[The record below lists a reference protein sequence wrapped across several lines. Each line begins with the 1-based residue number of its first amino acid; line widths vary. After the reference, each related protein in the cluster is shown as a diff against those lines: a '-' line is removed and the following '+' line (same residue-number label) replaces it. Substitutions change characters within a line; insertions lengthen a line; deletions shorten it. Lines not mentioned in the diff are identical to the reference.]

1 MAELWNGGMDHTYL
15 LTAILPVIAAVLC
28 ATLYSLWLKQRE
40 SRHVLN
46 WSLAYACAV
55 LGSAI
60 SLARL
65 VIENAAP
72 FSLVAN
78 AFLVGV
84 AFFAARGA
92 LLLHGGRPADR
103 VTVPILLATILA
115 GLWFGFASPSVFW
128 RGTTA
133 SVGAALIFL
142 IATKAI
148 SENPGRDRI
157 DRLIGLVFV
166 LTAATLVARPAL
178 AFIVEGPI
186 ESEAEVTSA
195 FWGVS
200 FRIFAMLS
208 WCAMAVLFLLRATS
222 DLMAEATAQSLTDP
236 LTGIGNRRGF
246 FAAAEAAL
254 AATGREAPATLLLCD
269 IDAFKQVN
277 DSYGHATGDLVIRE
291 LANVLIGAVDGSGA
305 ILGRLGGEEF
315 VVLLPATPL
324 EAALAAAQAIR
335 TDYAR
340 RSRRIPPL
348 QNPVTV
354 SIGIAETAGD
364 EGLEAVIERADAA
377 LYRAKRKGRDRV
389 EIAGSAEDAP
399 EALPR
404 GTSHTR
410 RHRRAFTAPGPR
422 TRARP

>member
-1 MAELWNGGMDHTYL
+1 MDHAYL

-28 ATLYSLWLKQRE
+28 ATLYSLWLRQRE
-40 SRHVLN
+40 RRHVLN

-103 VTVPILLATILA
+103 ITLPILLATVLA
-115 GLWFGFASPSVFW
+115 GLWFGFVSPSVFW

-142 IATKAI
+142 IAARAI
-148 SENPGRDRI
+148 RRNPQRDRV
-157 DRLIGLVFV
+157 DRLTGLVFV
-166 LTAATLVARPAL
+166 LTAAALVARPAL
-178 AFIVEGPI
+178 AFAYEGPI
-186 ESEAEVTSA
+186 EAEAEVTSA

-246 FAAAEAAL
+246 FTAAEAAL
-254 AATGREAPATLLLCD
+254 AATGRKAPATLLLCD

-277 DSYGHATGDLVIRE
+277 DSYGHATGDLVIKA
-291 LANVLIGAVDGSGA
+291 LANVLSEALEGTGA

-315 VVLLPATPL
+315 VILLPGTPL
-324 EAALAAAQAIR
+324 EPAFAVAEAIR

-340 RSRRIPPL
+340 RSRGIRPL

-354 SIGIAETAGD
+354 SIGIAETTGE
-364 EGLEAVIERADAA
+364 EGIEAMIERADAA

-389 EIAGSAEDAP
+389 EIAGSTEGAP
-399 EALPR
+399 EAPPR
-404 GTSHTR
+404 GTSHSR
-410 RHRRAFTAPGPR
+410 RYRRAFTAPEAR
-422 TRARP
+422 TRTRP

>member
-1 MAELWNGGMDHTYL
+1 MDHAYL

-28 ATLYSLWLKQRE
+28 ATLYSLWLRQRE
-40 SRHVLN
+40 RRHVLN

-103 VTVPILLATILA
+103 ITLPILLATILA
-115 GLWFGFASPSVFW
+115 GLWFGFVSPSVFW

-133 SVGAALIFL
+133 SVGAAVIFL
-142 IATKAI
+142 IAARAI
-148 SENPGRDRI
+148 RRNPDRDRV
-157 DRLIGLVFV
+157 DRLTGLVFV
-166 LTAATLVARPAL
+166 LTAAALVARPAL
-178 AFIVEGPI
+178 AFAYEGPI
-186 ESEAEVTSA
+186 EAEAEVTSA

-246 FAAAEAAL
+246 FTAAEAAL
-254 AATGREAPATLLLCD
+254 AATGRKAPATLLLCD

-277 DSYGHATGDLVIRE
+277 DSYGHATGDLVIKA
-291 LANVLIGAVDGSGA
+291 LANVLSEAVEGTGA

-315 VVLLPATPL
+315 VILLPGTPL
-324 EAALAAAQAIR
+324 EPAFAVAEAIR

-340 RSRRIPPL
+340 RSRGIRPL
-348 QNPVTV
+348 LSPVTV
-354 SIGIAETAGD
+354 SIGIAETTGE
-364 EGLEAVIERADAA
+364 EGIEAVIERADAA

-389 EIAGSAEDAP
+389 EIAGSTEGAP
-399 EALPR
+399 EAPPR
-404 GTSHTR
+404 GTSHSR
-410 RHRRAFTAPGPR
+410 RYRRAFTAPEAR
-422 TRARP
+422 TRTRP

>member
-1 MAELWNGGMDHTYL
+1 MDHAYL

-40 SRHVLN
+40 RRHVLN

-55 LGSAI
+55 LGSAL

-72 FSLVAN
+72 FSLIAN

-92 LLLHGGRPADR
+92 LLLHGGRAADR
-103 VTVPILLATILA
+103 ITVPILLATILA
-115 GLWFGFASPSVFW
+115 GLWFGFVNPSIFW

-133 SVGAALIFL
+133 SVGAAVIFL
-142 IATKAI
+142 IAARAI
-148 SENPGRDRI
+148 ARNPGRDSI
-157 DRLIGLVFV
+157 DRLTGLVFV

-178 AFIVEGPI
+178 AFALEGPI

-208 WCAMAVLFLLRATS
+208 WCAMAVLFLLRTTS

-246 FAAAEAAL
+246 FSAAETAL
-254 AATGREAPATLLLCD
+254 ATVDPQEPAALLLCD

-277 DSYGHATGDLVIRE
+277 DSYGHATGDLVIQE
-291 LANVLIGAVDGSGA
+291 LAKVLSEAVEGTGAV
-305 ILGRLGGEEF
+305 LGRLGGEEF

-324 EAALAAAQAIR
+324 EPAVTVAEAIR
-335 TDYAR
+335 AGYAR
-340 RSRRIPPL
+340 RSRAIAPL
-348 QNPVTV
+348 QGPVTV
-354 SIGIAETAGD
+354 SIGIAETVGD
-364 EGLEAVIERADAA
+364 EEMEAVIERADAA

-389 EIAGSAEDAP
+389 EVAGLAEGAP
-399 EALPR
+399 ETPPR
-404 GTSHTR
+404 GTSHSR
-410 RHRRAFTAPGPR
+410 RYRRAFTAPEAR
-422 TRARP
+422 TRTRP

>member
-1 MAELWNGGMDHTYL
+1 MDHAYL

-40 SRHVLN
+40 HRHVLN

-65 VIENAAP
+65 VTENAAP
-72 FSLVAN
+72 FSLIAN

-92 LLLHGGRPADR
+92 LLLHDGRAADR

-115 GLWFGFASPSVFW
+115 GIWFGLVSPSVFW
-128 RGTTA
+128 RGTIA
-133 SVGAALIFL
+133 SIGAALIFL
-142 IATKAI
+142 IAARAI
-148 SENPGRDRI
+148 ARAPDRSRI
-157 DRLIGLVFV
+157 DRLTGLVFV
-166 LTAATLVARPAL
+166 LTAAILVARPAL
-178 AFIVEGPI
+178 AFALEGPI

-208 WCAMAVLFLLRATS
+208 WCAMAALFLLRATS

-246 FAAAEAAL
+246 FTAAETAL
-254 AATGREAPATLLLCD
+254 AATCREAPATLLLCD

-277 DSYGHATGDLVIRE
+277 DVYGHATGDLVIKE
-291 LANVLIGAVDGSGA
+291 LANVLAEAADGNGA

-315 VVLLPATPL
+315 VALLPGTPL
-324 EAALAAAQAIR
+324 EPALAMAEAIR
-335 TDYAR
+335 ADYAR
-340 RSRRIPPL
+340 RSRAIRPL
-348 QNPVTV
+348 QGPVTV
-354 SIGIAETAGD
+354 SIGVAETAG
-364 EGLEAVIERADAA
+364 EEELEAVIERADAA

-389 EIAGSAEDAP
+389 EVAGLAEGTP
-399 EALPR
+399 EVPLR
-404 GTSHTR
+404 GTSHSR
-410 RHRRAFTAPGPR
+410 RYRRAFTAPEAR
-422 TRARP
+422 TRTRP

>member
-1 MAELWNGGMDHTYL
+1 MDHAYL

-40 SRHVLN
+40 RRHVLN

-65 VIENAAP
+65 FIESAAA

-92 LLLHGGRPADR
+92 LLLHRGGPADR
-103 VTVPILLATILA
+103 ATVPILLATILA
-115 GLWFGFASPSVFW
+115 GLWFGFVSPSVFW
-128 RGTTA
+128 RGTAASLGATA
-133 SVGAALIFL
+133 IFL
-142 IATKAI
+142 IAAQAI
-148 SENPGRDRI
+148 RENPERDRI
-157 DRLIGLVFV
+157 DRLTGLVFV
-166 LTAATLVARPAL
+166 LTAAALVARPAL
-178 AFIVEGPI
+178 AFALEGPI

-208 WCAMAVLFLLRATS
+208 WCAMAVLFLLRATT

-246 FAAAEAAL
+246 FSAAEAAL

-277 DSYGHATGDLVIRE
+277 DNYGHATGDLVIKE
-291 LANVLIGAVDGSGA
+291 LANVLSEAAEGTGA

-324 EAALAAAQAIR
+324 EPAFAMAEAIR
-335 TDYAR
+335 RDYAR
-340 RSRRIPPL
+340 RSRRVRQL
-348 QNPVTV
+348 QGPVTV
-354 SIGIAETAGD
+354 SIGIAETAG
-364 EGLEAVIERADAA
+364 EEEIETLIERADAA

-389 EIAGSAEDAP
+389 EIAGSAEGSP
-399 EALPR
+399 EAPPR
-404 GTSHTR
+404 GTSHSR
-410 RHRRAFTAPGPR
+410 RYRRAFTAPEAR
-422 TRARP
+422 TRTRP

>member
-1 MAELWNGGMDHTYL
+1 MDHTYL
-15 LTAILPVIAAVLC
+15 LTAVLPVIAAVLC

-40 SRHVLN
+40 HRHVLN

-92 LLLHGGRPADR
+92 LLLHGGRTADR
-103 VTVPILLATILA
+103 ITLPILLATILA
-115 GLWFGFASPSVFW
+115 GILFGFVNPSVFW

-133 SVGAALIFL
+133 SIGAAAIFL
-142 IATKAI
+142 IAAKAI
-148 SENPGRDRI
+148 RQNPDRDRI
-157 DRLIGLVFV
+157 DRLTGLVFV

-178 AFIVEGPI
+178 AFALEGPI
-186 ESEAEVTSA
+186 VSEAEVTSA

-208 WCAMAVLFLLRATS
+208 WCAMAVLFLLRATT

-254 AATGREAPATLLLCD
+254 ATTGREAPATLLLCD

-277 DSYGHATGDLVIRE
+277 DSHGHATGDLVIKE
-291 LANVLIGAVDGSGA
+291 LANVLNEATDGGA

-315 VVLLPATPL
+315 VVLLPGAPL
-324 EAALAAAQAIR
+324 EPAVAMAEAIR
-335 TDYAR
+335 AGFAH
-340 RSRRIPPL
+340 RSRGIRPL
-348 QNPVTV
+348 QAPVTV
-354 SIGIAETAGD
+354 SIGVAETAAE
-364 EGLEAVIERADAA
+364 EGIEAVIERADAA

-389 EIAGSAEDAP
+389 EIAGTTGSAP
-399 EALPR
+399 PSPPR

-422 TRARP
+422 TRTRS

>member
-1 MAELWNGGMDHTYL
+1 MDHAYL

-28 ATLYSLWLKQRE
+28 ATLYSLWLRQRE
-40 SRHVLN
+40 RRHVLN
-46 WSLAYACAV
+46 WLLAYACAV

-92 LLLHGGRPADR
+92 LLLHRGRPEDR
-103 VTVPILLATILA
+103 ITLPILLATILA
-115 GLWFGFASPSVFW
+115 GLWFGFVSPSVFW

-133 SVGAALIFL
+133 SVGAAVIFL
-142 IATKAI
+142 IAARAI
-148 SENPGRDRI
+148 RRNPQRDRVG
-157 DRLIGLVFV
+157 RLTGLVFV
-166 LTAATLVARPAL
+166 LTAAALVARPAL
-178 AFIVEGPI
+178 AFAYEGPI
-186 ESEAEVTSA
+186 EAEAEVTSA

-246 FAAAEAAL
+246 FTAAEAAL
-254 AATGREAPATLLLCD
+254 AATGRKAPATLLLCD

-277 DSYGHATGDLVIRE
+277 DSYGHATGDLVIKA
-291 LANVLIGAVDGSGA
+291 LANVLSEALEGTGA

-315 VVLLPATPL
+315 VILLPGTPL
-324 EAALAAAQAIR
+324 EPAFAVAEAIR

-340 RSRRIPPL
+340 RSRGIRPL

-354 SIGIAETAGD
+354 SIGIAETTGE
-364 EGLEAVIERADAA
+364 EGIEAMIERADAA

-389 EIAGSAEDAP
+389 EIAGSTEGAP
-399 EALPR
+399 EAPPR
-404 GTSHTR
+404 GTSHSR
-410 RHRRAFTAPGPR
+410 RYRRAFTAPEAR
-422 TRARP
+422 TRTRP